1 MTIVKTLKALYERLG
16 GTPSDVANATRAVD
30 VLNAIAALYDGTDDA
45 TRITKAIANIVAVA
59 SGLIKPSGAINIT
72 ANGHGIDVRQYAA
85 ANVSVDDGSAT
96 IKAMVDGTLTSI
108 VLPNGLTTIRT
119 YAFEKCAHL
128 TSVYIPNSVTS
139 IEEYAFQLCT
149 SLESV
154 NIPDGI
160 TVINN
165 GVFDSCSLTSI
176 QIPNGVLKIGTNA
189 FRGCKFTSVTIPNGV
204 TEIDIEAFDNCSRLH
219 SAYIPSTVVKFGAS
233 AFYSQNLTDIYYTG
247 TQAQWEAITGLS
259 DAGIPAGCTVH
270 YEYTPTP

>member
-59 SGLIKPSGAINIT
+59 SGLIKPSGTKSIT
-72 ANGHGIDVRQYAA
+72 ANGTGIDVANYAT
-85 ANVSVDDGSAT
+85 ANVNVDDGSAT
-96 IKAMVDGTLTSI
+96 IKAMVDGSLTSI

-176 QIPNGVLKIGTNA
+176 QIPNGVLKIGINA

-204 TEIDIEAFDNCSRLH
+204 TEIDIEAFDSCSQLH
-219 SAYIPSTVVKFGAS
+219 SAYIPSTVVKFGTS
-233 AFYSQNLTDIYYTG
+233 AFCSQNLTDIYYTG
-247 TQAQWEAITGLS
+247 TQVQWEAITGLS
-259 DAGIPAGCTVH
+259 DAGIPAGCTIH
-270 YEYTPTP
+270 YEYTPS